1 MSLLFSQSSMSSL
14 VLYRKYRPQRFDEV
28 VGQEHVVRT
37 ISYAVAKDKPAHA
50 YLFCG
55 QRGVGKTTIARLL
68 AKAVNCYKIKNVQ
81 EKDTQKSDVKGQW
94 SPYEPCNECEAC
106 VAINNQ
112 QAMDIQ
118 EMDAASNRG
127 IDEIREL
134 IDAIKYPPSKLDYK
148 VFIIDEVH
156 MLTKPAF
163 NALLKTLEEP
173 PSHALFIL
181 ATTEPDKVPDTI
193 TSRCQRF
200 DFHKLTLPQI
210 QKRLGIICKRE
221 GIKAEDK
228 ALRLIAVNSSG
239 SVRDAES
246 LLQQLISQGIENL
259 TLEKAKDMLGVVD
272 EEILRSFIEDI
283 IAGAGE
289 DALKKINHVLEQGKD
304 LEQFT
309 VQVLEYLRFIML
321 GSLNPELLKDEYLTE
336 EVEKWAQKMG
346 GRIATEDISQ
356 LMDIFSD
363 ARVSLND
370 YPLPQIAV
378 EVAVVEAGEVTK

>member
-1 MSLLFSQSSMSSL
+1 MSNL
-14 VLYRKYRPQRFDEV
+14 VLYRKHRPQRFDEV

-37 ISYAVAKDKPAHA
+37 ISYAVAKGRPAHA

-55 QRGVGKTTIARLL
+55 QRGVGKTTLARLL
-68 AKAVNCYKIKNVQ
+68 AKAVNCQQVKNAQ
-81 EKDTQKSDVKGQW
+81 EKDSQGSKVKSQKSA
-94 SPYEPCNECEAC
+94 YEPCNKCDSC

-134 IDAIKYPPSKLDYK
+134 IEAIKYPPSNLDYK

-173 PSHALFIL
+173 PSHTLFVL
-181 ATTEPDKVPDTI
+181 ATTEPAKVPDTI
-193 TSRCQRF
+193 VSRCQRF

-210 QKRLGIICKRE
+210 QKRLEIICKKE
-221 GIKAEDK
+221 NIKPESK
-228 ALRLIAVNSSG
+228 ALRLIAVNASG
-239 SVRDAES
+239 SIRDAES
-246 LLQQLISQGIENL
+246 LLQQLISQGVKKL
-259 TLEKAKDMLGVVD
+259 TLKETKEMLGVVD
-272 EEILRSFIEDI
+272 EEILRSFIEDV
-283 IAGAGE
+283 ASGAGK
-289 DALKKINHVLEQGKD
+289 DALKKINDVLEAGKD

-309 VQVLEYLRFIML
+309 VQILEYLRFIML
-321 GSLNPELLKDEYLTE
+321 ASLSPALLKDEYLTD
-336 EVEKWAQKMG
+336 EVEKWTKKM
-346 GRIATEDISQ
+346 AKELSTEDISK
-356 LMDIFSD
+356 LIDIFSE
-363 ARVSLND
+363 ARISLND

-378 EVAVVEAGEVTK
+378 EVAVVEASEVTK